1 MALPNCRQG
10 THSRQGAYF
19 TMMMALALMLSVLT
33 AGAAEEQAPN
43 PRVLMKTSDGDITIE
58 LFADKAPVTVQNF
71 LQYAEDGYY
80 DGTVFHRVISNFM
93 IQGGGFT
100 AALEEKPTREPIINE
115 SRNKLHNT
123 RGTLAMARTS
133 DPDSAT
139 AQFFINQRS
148 NLRLDWSPGKDGYAV
163 FGEVI
168 DGMQVVDIIAL
179 SDTGSAQAQTTRGPA
194 VFQDV
199 PVKPVVILSVSRL
212 SP

>member
-10 THSRQGAYF
+10 THARQGAYF

>member
-1 MALPNCRQG
+1 MTKLNGTTVIRNRLHMALVG
-10 THSRQGAYF
+10 TLLACS
-19 TMMMALALMLSVLT
+19 ALV
-33 AGAAEEQAPN
+33 AGLASADDAN
-43 PRVLMKTSDGDITIE
+43 PKVLMKTTDGDITIE
-58 LFADKAPVTVQNF
+58 LFADKSPITVENF
-71 LQYAEDGYY
+71 LRYVDEGHF
-80 DGTVFHRVISNFM
+80 DGTVFHRVIPNFM

-100 AALEEKPTREPIINE
+100 AELEEKPTHEPIVNE

-133 DPDSAT
+133 DPDSAA

-148 NLRLDWSPGKDGYAV
+148 NLRLDWSPGKDGYTV
-163 FGEVI
+163 FGEVT

-179 SDTGSAQAQTTRGPA
+179 SETGAAQAMTTRGPS

>member
-19 TMMMALALMLSVLT
+19 TMMMALALVLSVLT